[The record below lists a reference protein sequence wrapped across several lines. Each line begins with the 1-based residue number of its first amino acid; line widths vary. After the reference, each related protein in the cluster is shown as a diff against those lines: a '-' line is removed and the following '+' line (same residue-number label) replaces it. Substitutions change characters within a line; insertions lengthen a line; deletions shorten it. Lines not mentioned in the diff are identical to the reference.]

1 MMKKYMAAGIAV
13 ISVLGAVAGCGGAGG
28 KDIGKDAALDAALQ
42 DAGVTEEDT
51 TRLRTSKDRDDGRI
65 VYEIQFD
72 ANGTEYDYE
81 VSAADGTILS
91 VDTESIPN
99 ASVQNNAQTD
109 FTEQKNGSGQ
119 NTAQSDSGTQN
130 HDSSGQTAQGG
141 QQNDTQNSQQNAG
154 ANVAV
159 SQEQAVKTA
168 LERVPGATETDIR
181 IELDQDDGQYRYE
194 GDIIYNQVEYEFE
207 IDANTGNVLE
217 WSEER
222 R

>member
-1 MMKKYMAAGIAV
+1 MMKKYMAAGIAA
-13 ISVLGAVAGCGGAGG
+13 ISVLGAVAGCGSAGG

-81 VSAADGTILS
+81 VSAADGAILS

-99 ASVQNNAQTD
+99 AAVQNNTQTD
-109 FTEQKNGSGQ
+109 STEQSGGQKSEAGQ
-119 NTAQSDSGTQN
+119 NAAQSDNGSQ
-130 HDSSGQTAQGG
+130 SGQT
-141 QQNDTQNSQQNAG
+141 QNAG
-154 ANVAV
+154 VNANVAV
-159 SQEQAVKTA
+159 SQEQAVQTA

-181 IELDQDDGQYRYE
+181 IQLDQDDGQYRYE